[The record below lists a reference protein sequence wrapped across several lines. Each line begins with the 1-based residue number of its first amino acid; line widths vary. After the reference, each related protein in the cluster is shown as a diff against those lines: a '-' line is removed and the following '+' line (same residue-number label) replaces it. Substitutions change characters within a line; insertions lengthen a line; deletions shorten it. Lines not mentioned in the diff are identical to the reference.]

1 MLALQDILIRYYRM
15 NKIPTLYLPGT
26 DHAGIATQTV
36 IEKNLLL
43 QNIHLNLLS
52 KKEKLNLLY
61 QHTSLYQ
68 TRIYSQIKRIGA
80 SLDFS
85 RQKFTMDSSINKAVI
100 HSFIILYNKNLIYRD
115 NRLVNWCGALHT
127 SISDLEVDNR
137 EVTPN
142 TVIKVDKGEYLFG
155 IMYYIDYPITE
166 CSVIGSEED
175 SGVIG
180 SEEGSG
186 VIDISKGSG
195 VIGSEEDSGVIDISK
210 DIVSDK
216 DSYKSN

>member
-1 MLALQDILIRYYRM
+1 M

-166 CSVIGSEED
+166 CSVIGSEE
-175 SGVIG
+175 
-180 SEEGSG
+180 GSG
-186 VIDISKGSG
+186 VIDISKGN
-195 VIGSEEDSGVIDISK
+195 DVIDISK

-216 DSYKSN
+216 DSYKEVIRIVIRVIKILIRVI